1 MSSVVFKT
9 WQHLIGF
16 LAAQAKGYNN
26 KSSFSLGFLLK
37 QLPTLACLLETG
49 LPSFLFFSQGW
60 SLSIMYLHVKGLS
73 PVPPLI

>member
-37 QLPTLACLLETG
+37 QLPTLACLLACLLETG

-60 SLSIMYLHVKGLS
+60 SLSIM
-73 PVPPLI
+73 